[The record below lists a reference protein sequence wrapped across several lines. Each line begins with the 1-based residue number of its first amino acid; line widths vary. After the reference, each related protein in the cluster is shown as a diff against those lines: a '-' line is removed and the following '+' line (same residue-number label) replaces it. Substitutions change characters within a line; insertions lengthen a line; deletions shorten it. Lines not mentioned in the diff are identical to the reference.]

1 VPVRERVDSIWE
13 LVAFCGRYGHQSIGD
28 LLAMP
33 LAELSQF
40 SRALQRLIEREAD
53 PLHERMMAGG

>member
-1 VPVRERVDSIWE
+1 MRERVESIWS

-33 LAELSQF
+33 IAELTQF
-40 SRALQRLIEREAD
+40 ARALQRFIEREAD
-53 PLHERMMAGG
+53 PLHERVMAGG

>member
-1 VPVRERVDSIWE
+1 MPVRERVDSIWE

-33 LAELSQF
+33 LAELTQF
-40 SRALQRLIEREAD
+40 SRALQKLIEREAD
-53 PLHERMMAGG
+53 PLNERAMAGG

>member
-1 VPVRERVDSIWE
+1 MRERVESVWE

-28 LLAMP
+28 LLDRP
-33 LAELSQF
+33 LAELGQF
-40 SRALQRLIEREAD
+40 ARALQKLIEREAD

>member
-1 VPVRERVDSIWE
+1 MRERVESIWE

-33 LAELSQF
+33 LAELTQF
-40 SRALQRLIEREAD
+40 SRALQKLIEREAD

>member
-1 VPVRERVDSIWE
+1 MESVWE

-33 LAELSQF
+33 IAELTQF
-40 SRALQRLIEREAD
+40 AHALQRLIEREAD
-53 PLHERMMAGG
+53 PLRERQMAGG

>member
-1 VPVRERVDSIWE
+1 MRERVESIWE

-33 LAELSQF
+33 LAELTQF
-40 SRALQRLIEREAD
+40 SRALQKLIEREAD
-53 PLHERMMAGG
+53 PLHERAMAGG